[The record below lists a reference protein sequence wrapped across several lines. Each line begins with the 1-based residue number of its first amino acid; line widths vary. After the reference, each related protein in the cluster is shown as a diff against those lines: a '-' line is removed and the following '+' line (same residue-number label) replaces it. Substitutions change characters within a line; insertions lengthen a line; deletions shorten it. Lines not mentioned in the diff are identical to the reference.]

1 MNDKWKPQFTA
12 GAEITN
18 KEFSSKDF
26 AVYMNVDTS
35 ADGSYWRAILFE
47 DMTSDWREKGDD
59 KYSKFL
65 KRECRFERSDEN

>member
-1 MNDKWKPQFTA
+1 
-12 GAEITN
+12 
-18 KEFSSKDF
+18 
-26 AVYMNVDTS
+26 MNVDTS

-47 DMTSDWREKGDD
+47 DMTSDWKEKGDD